1 MWDKELTDDERHWRE
16 ICRGFAAEVIEPNYR
31 RYDQSNSF
39 PEAIYNDAIERG
51 LTRFAIPTEYGGLG
65 QSKRCMIICGE
76 LMATVCGPSTFC
88 VGFNHGSLRPVFAA
102 GNEDQKREFIRG
114 SIVGNK
120 FVSLCLTESAQS
132 ASSLLTIKTRADKTD
147 RGWAITGNKVMTGN
161 GCVADLFLVLAH
173 AYVDGQS
180 RGPTFFAVPKSD
192 AVMVGPNSDKL
203 GFRCV
208 STPAIEFDG
217 AEVSD
222 DHRIGELGHAPEI
235 LLDVMAHMRIS
246 GAAVMLGIVIGA
258 VKAVLP
264 WVESRT
270 IAAGNALQDL
280 SHIQLQLGDFW
291 SEVLAVRRLIW
302 HAADVFDAGGNPST
316 ETAVAKL
323 KASELASR
331 ATGDILQMYGWRGI
345 DNEYAIQKRYRD
357 ARVTS
362 IFEGTNEIL
371 RVNLFRELQKRA
383 RDGGD
388 L

>member
-1 MWDKELTDDERHWRE
+1 MWDELTESEREWRE
-16 ICRGFAAEVIEPNYR
+16 ICRSFAAEVIEPNYR
-31 RYDQSNSF
+31 EYDESNSF
-39 PEAIYNDAIERG
+39 PEKIYRAAQERG
-51 LTRFAIPTEYGGLG
+51 LTKFAMPTEFGGLG

-76 LMATVCGPSTFC
+76 LMASVCGPSTFC

-102 GNEDQKREFIRG
+102 GNSEQKQMFIRDT
-114 SIVGNK
+114 IEHNR

-147 RGWAITGNKVMTGN
+147 RGWVITGNKVMTGN
-161 GCVADLFLVLAH
+161 GCMADLFLVLAH

-192 AVMVGPNSDKL
+192 AVIVGPNSDKL

-208 STPAIEFDG
+208 STPAIELDG
-217 AEVSD
+217 AEVRD
-222 DHRIGELGHAPEI
+222 DYRIGDIGYGPAI

-246 GAAVMLGIVIGA
+246 GAAVMLGIVVGA

-264 WVESRT
+264 WIETRT
-270 IAAGNALQDL
+270 IAAGDPLQNL
-280 SHIQLQLGDFW
+280 SHVQLQLGDFMA
-291 SEVLAVRRLIW
+291 EVLAIRRLIW
-302 HAADVFDAGGNPST
+302 HAADMFDNGGNPST

-323 KASELASR
+323 KASELAIR

-371 RVNLFRELQKRA
+371 RVNLFREYQKIIRQ
-383 RDGGD
+383 GGD

>member
-1 MWDKELTDDERHWRE
+1 MWDELSETDRAWRE
-16 ICRGFAAEVIEPNYR
+16 KCRAFAQEVIEPNYR
-31 RYDQSNSF
+31 EYDEGNCY
-39 PEAIYNDAIERG
+39 PEKIYAAAHARG
-51 LTRFAIPTEYGGLG
+51 LTSFALPVELGGLG
-65 QSKRCMIICGE
+65 YSKKTMIVGGE
-76 LMATVCGPSTFC
+76 EMASVCGPSTFC
-88 VGFNHGSLRPVFAA
+88 IGFNHGSLRPVLAA
-102 GNEDQKREFIRG
+102 GTPEQQQRFVRDVIDNDLH
-114 SIVGNK
+114 
-120 FVSLCLTESAQS
+120 VSLCLTESAQS

-180 RGPTFFAVPKSD
+180 RGPTFFAVPKTD
-192 AVMVGPNSDKL
+192 AVIVGPNSDKL

-217 AEVSD
+217 AEVPD
-222 DHRIGELGHAPEI
+222 DNRIGDIGHAPEI

-246 GAAVMLGIVIGA
+246 GAAVMLGIVVGA
-258 VKAVLP
+258 VRAVMP
-264 WVESRT
+264 WLETRT
-270 IAAGNALQDL
+270 VAAGDALANL
-280 SHIQLQLGDFW
+280 SHVQLQLGDFMA
-291 SEVLAVRRLIW
+291 EVIAIRRLIW
-302 HAADVFDAGGNPST
+302 HCADVFDAGGNPLT
-316 ETAVAKL
+316 DTAVAKL
-323 KASELASR
+323 KASELAIR

-371 RVNLFRELQKRA
+371 RINLFREFQKALRQ
-383 RDGGD
+383 GGD